1 MRKKLIIEEFIIR
14 SNKVHNFLYEYNNSI
29 FKTVKD
35 KITITCKIHGDFLQ
49 RASSHLQGKGCKKCA
64 SKKSSTKLL
73 LNTNQFIINAS
84 IVHNNKYDYS
94 KVKYEGCRK
103 KVKIICKIHGEF
115 DQSPSNHLKSIGCNR
130 CAKESLREKNKIS
143 STGWSVKSWKNIGL
157 KSKKFDSFKVYI
169 IRCWND
175 QEEFY
180 KIGRT
185 YKKVKY
191 RFSGKITMPYKF
203 NIIYEIKGD
212 AEIIFKEEQRLK
224 DLHKEFRYTPK
235 LKFHGMYECYNKIIK

>member
-1 MRKKLIIEEFIIR
+1 MHI
-14 SNKVHNFLYEYNNSI
+14 
-29 FKTVKD
+29 
-35 KITITCKIHGDFLQ
+35 
-49 RASSHLQGKGCKKCA
+49 
-64 SKKSSTKLL
+64 
-73 LNTNQFIINAS
+73 
-84 IVHNNKYDYS
+84 
-94 KVKYEGCRK
+94 
-103 KVKIICKIHGEF
+103 
-115 DQSPSNHLKSIGCNR
+115 
-130 CAKESLREKNKIS
+130 
-143 STGWSVKSWKNIGL
+143 NIGRIL
-157 KSKKFDSFKVYI
+157 KKNGVKNLEDITLEKDIEDSKEKI
-169 IRCWND
+169 ED